1 MGPLVLIW
9 KHGTRVLTAGVGA
22 GKMHVKKDPRVT
34 LAGTDLIVSNIT
46 ESDAGEYRCELD
58 TDDEYPL
65 TLSHTLQILGKFAMN
80 LKLVQKSI
88 KGVCVIMAINRKS
101 V

>member
-22 GKMHVKKDPRVT
+22 GTMHVKKDPRVT

-65 TLSHTLQILGKFAMN
+65 TLSHTLQILGKVTLN
-80 LKLVQKSI
+80 I
-88 KGVCVIMAINRKS
+88 KFKQNEICQFVPG
-101 V
+101 